1 MALRTQDAISSAT
14 NFFQEHGFICSC
26 GYNGPT
32 PARAGQPS
40 PAQHEPCLTH
50 QPITGAPISPSY
62 RSVPTLD
69 QHEPHIIFQPHI
81 STSTTSGS
89 NPISFIPS
97 ISSGLTSAWGQH
109 PCRHLP
115 LPRSC
120 QCSLWV
126 GTRVGT
132 RPDTYMVISHYPL
145 SPSYPGFTLPEE
157 VATTHMCPYT
167 LYACMW

>member
-145 SPSYPGFTLPEE
+145 SPS
-157 VATTHMCPYT
+157 
-167 LYACMW
+167 

>member
-50 QPITGAPISPSY
+50 QPTTGALSAPVTGQYQLWISMS
-62 RSVPTLD
+62 PTSD
-69 QHEPHIIFQPHI
+69 
-81 STSTTSGS
+81 
-89 NPISFIPS
+89 
-97 ISSGLTSAWGQH
+97 SSPTSALVPHWVLIQSALS
-109 PCRHLP
+109 PASALASHLP
-115 LPRSC
+115 GANTH
-120 QCSLWV
+120 V
-126 GTRVGT
+126 GIFLCPGLVSAHCGWGPVGT